1 VGAILLE
8 AIGSFVQFLVFPLR
22 RRSERAR
29 VRAVILSW
37 SRAHGAVIVTV
48 LILTLSLA
56 AGCQSTMPG
65 SSFGKQVDEL
75 GWSAHELIRMDD
87 ALGSLQD
94 DLEVLFCDPELD
106 QLPETFDMLG
116 W

>member
-1 VGAILLE
+1 
-8 AIGSFVQFLVFPLR
+8 
-22 RRSERAR
+22 
-29 VRAVILSW
+29 
-37 SRAHGAVIVTV
+37 
-48 LILTLSLA
+48 
-56 AGCQSTMPG
+56 M
-65 SSFGKQVDEL
+65 DEL